1 MDDVALCS
9 SLKADPTDIQVG
21 DWRWKTDVGALIIYL
36 HGRRSA
42 RSQAV
47 LCVKTFSSLRTLFA
61 RRKKPKQN
69 KKNTEQIDWVYEP
82 SGFKTPKISL
92 AVTPGS
98 LIGENS
104 HTSRIILIVMKQHRS
119 PSDPT

>member
-1 MDDVALCS
+1 MDDVALRS

-61 RRKKPKQN
+61 RRRKKTKQN
-69 KKNTEQIDWVYEP
+69 KKTRN
-82 SGFKTPKISL
+82 K
-92 AVTPGS
+92 
-98 LIGENS
+98 
-104 HTSRIILIVMKQHRS
+104 
-119 PSDPT
+119 